1 MYLLILSI
9 ILSPWSE
16 YRAAR
21 QLYDDGEFTEAK
33 TEFESLL
40 QKYPHHDIVS
50 YCMFYIANLSRD
62 PEEAIG
68 YYENIIDSYP
78 ASTVIDNALVRLAS
92 YYYITGEYSKADSI
106 YLKIISDYPDGDCVQ
121 EAKKW
126 RDRIENF
133 AATSFF
139 AVQVGAFK
147 DSANAERLISAYP
160 DVTTDI
166 VFDGTLYK
174 ALIGRFTSREEAVRF
189 KKVHKIDGFIVKI
202 PEEEE

>member
-1 MYLLILSI
+1 MYLLILFI

-40 QKYPHHDIVS
+40 RKYPHHDIVS

-62 PEEAIG
+62 PEEAVG
-68 YYENIIDSYP
+68 YYEDIIDSYP
-78 ASTVIDNALVRLAS
+78 ASTVVDNALVRLAS

-106 YLKIISDYPDGDCVQ
+106 YLKIISDYPDGDCAQ

-133 AATSFF
+133 ATTSFF

-160 DVTTDI
+160 EVTTDI
-166 VFDGTLYK
+166 VFDGTFYK
-174 ALIGRFTSREEAVRF
+174 ALLEDLPQERMRLDSRRRT
-189 KKVHKIDGFIVKI
+189 K
-202 PEEEE
+202 

>member
-62 PEEAIG
+62 PEEAVG

-78 ASTVIDNALVRLAS
+78 ASTVVDNAHARLAS

-121 EAKKW
+121 EARKW

-147 DSANAERLISAYP
+147 NLKNAEGLISDYP
-160 DVTTDI
+160 DVATDI
-166 VFDGTLYK
+166 VFDGTFYK
-174 ALIGRFTSREEAVRF
+174 ALIGRFTSREDAVRF

-202 PEEEE
+202 PEEGE

>member
-9 ILSPWSE
+9 IVSPWSE

-21 QLYDDGEFTEAK
+21 QLYNNGEFTEAK

-40 QKYPHHDIVS
+40 RKYPHHDIVS

-62 PEEAIG
+62 PEEAVG

-78 ASTVIDNALVRLAS
+78 ASTVVDNALARLAS

-106 YLKIISDYPDGDCVQ
+106 YLKIISDYPDGDCIQ
-121 EAKKW
+121 EARKW

-147 DSANAERLISAYP
+147 DSKNAEGLIFDYP
-160 DVTTDI
+160 DVATDI
-166 VFDGTLYK
+166 VFNGGLYK
-174 ALIGRFTSREEAVRF
+174 VLLGKFTLREEAVDF
-189 KKVHKIDGFIVKI
+189 KDKYKIDGFIVEI
-202 PEEEE
+202 PEERE

>member
-33 TEFESLL
+33 AGFENLL
-40 QKYPHHDIVS
+40 QKYPHHDIVP

-68 YYENIIDSYP
+68 YYKNIIDSYP
-78 ASTVIDNALVRLAS
+78 ASTVVDNALVRLAS

-106 YLKIISDYPDGDCVQ
+106 YSKIISDYPDGDCIQ

-166 VFDGTLYK
+166 VFNGTLYK
-174 ALIGRFTSREEAVRF
+174 ALIGRFTSREEAVDF
-189 KKVHKIDGFIVKI
+189 KDKYKIDGFIVEI
-202 PEEEE
+202 PEEGE